1 MSDNSRMRIIV
12 TDSNGETHKFASTG
26 LHEDYNF
33 DANIYTGDLIVRRVK
48 YGPRGTD
55 EWAEQSSVVV
65 GAWLEGN
72 WSSVTQIA

>member
-1 MSDNSRMRIIV
+1 MSDNSKTRIIV
-12 TDSNGETHKFASTG
+12 TDSKGESHTFASTG

-55 EWAEQSSVVV
+55 EWAEQSTVVV
-65 GAWLEGN
+65 GAWLEGY
-72 WSSVTQIA
+72 WTSVTQMA